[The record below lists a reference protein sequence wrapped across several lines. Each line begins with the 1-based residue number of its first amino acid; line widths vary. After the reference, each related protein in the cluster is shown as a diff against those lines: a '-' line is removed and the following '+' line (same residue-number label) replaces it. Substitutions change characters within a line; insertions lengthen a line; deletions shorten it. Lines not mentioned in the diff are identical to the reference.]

1 MPMLVAL
8 AVALVAAVVVLS
20 VFSRD
25 GDKPAEQGE
34 SRLGD
39 LLDP

>member
-8 AVALVAAVVVLS
+8 AVALVVSVVVLS
-20 VFSRD
+20 VFS
-25 GDKPAEQGE
+25 GGAETAEPGAT
-34 SRLGD
+34 SLGD